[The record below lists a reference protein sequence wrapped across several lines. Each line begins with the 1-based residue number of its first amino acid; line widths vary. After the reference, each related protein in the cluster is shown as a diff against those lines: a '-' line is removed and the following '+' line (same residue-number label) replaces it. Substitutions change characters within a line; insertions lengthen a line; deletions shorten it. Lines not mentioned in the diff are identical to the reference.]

1 MKKTKRIALLIFCQA
16 FNLFK
21 IDYRLLIK
29 NSYVSS
35 RLNNSTAKYI
45 EDTSNYGEMYSGG
58 GASFR
63 FASDITLPLYK
74 EYFFLDKQSQTIVHE
89 MDCKVGYFI
98 QPFYHQRGD
107 YPNKRVSNYYDN
119 KAKAWLPDVNS
130 KSLYVSYR
138 HQEQM
143 KLYSKIKFE
152 SSNRL
157 YFNKYHINLPKRTFE
172 DIRKQAKYEL
182 SYDIENEIK
191 NLQDGIKFEKTLKNR
206 DLFLSIVSLVDYNL
220 DYSSNNKHPWS
231 NIKTNFVINLEYLT
245 LKLIN
250 EYDQYSNKVVVS
262 DIKASVNFADVFCQ
276 YTNYYDNKNKH
287 NIHAI
292 DLSYIM
298 DVKSKFSARL
308 GLRNSYIDQKKDYEA
323 RLSLDYVARSTCW
336 GYKFMWDKGFSE
348 KNWYGSF
355 YLSFSFY
362 FMGKEKSYDNFLSKL
377 NTSN

>member
-1 MKKTKRIALLIFCQA
+1 
-16 FNLFK
+16 
-21 IDYRLLIK
+21 
-29 NSYVSS
+29 
-35 RLNNSTAKYI
+35 
-45 EDTSNYGEMYSGG
+45 
-58 GASFR
+58 
-63 FASDITLPLYK
+63 
-74 EYFFLDKQSQTIVHE
+74 
-89 MDCKVGYFI
+89 
-98 QPFYHQRGD
+98 
-107 YPNKRVSNYYDN
+107 
-119 KAKAWLPDVNS
+119 
-130 KSLYVSYR
+130 
-138 HQEQM
+138 
-143 KLYSKIKFE
+143 
-152 SSNRL
+152 
-157 YFNKYHINLPKRTFE
+157 
-172 DIRKQAKYEL
+172 
-182 SYDIENEIK
+182 
-191 NLQDGIKFEKTLKNR
+191 
-206 DLFLSIVSLVDYNL
+206 
-220 DYSSNNKHPWS
+220 YSSNNKHPWS